1 MRIVQAHGCFTV
13 LHYGHLQHLKQA
25 RALGDRL
32 IVTITAGRH
41 IKKPVGRLFTD
52 NQRREMLE
60 EWPFIHEVRVIDA
73 PGAEEAILSVRPS
86 VYVKGREYEGRLPEQ
101 ELVERLGGRVVFT
114 DGPVFSSSALAKH
127 IV

>member
-1 MRIVQAHGCFTV
+1 MIVVQAHGCFTV

-41 IKKPVGRLFTD
+41 IKQPVGRLFTD

-60 EWPFIHEVRVIDA
+60 EWPFIHEVRVIDG
-73 PGAEEAILSVRPS
+73 PGAEEAILAVKPN
-86 VYVKGREYEGRLPEQ
+86 VYVKGAEYEGRLPEQ

-114 DGPVFSSSALAKH
+114 KGVTFSSTALARH
-127 IV
+127 L